1 MPGKWT
7 DLQNPK
13 TDLTEIPQPRNCLPD
28 LPSSTYKS
36 SDLITKKRQK
46 NAKIMSEIR
55 KTSDLS
61 NVKRKRKTNPEYDI
75 ALHKVEK
82 KIGNPFN
89 EMRKRQGQNHS
100 IRKKD
105 QEEFV
110 SNESHYDNEDHYSN
124 EESNDEYDSE
134 MYDEDEDLSKY
145 WSEYD
150 TWGYDKRALGS
161 MKKRSDNEDQ
171 SVRKRDQAV
180 RKSDQS
186 MRKRDQTVRKSDQVM
201 RKSDQTVRKSD
212 QDMRKRDQA
221 MRKRDQP
228 LRKRDQTVRKRDPPL
243 EKSNQPLEN
252 KDQPINLRS
261 SVMKRMGLSFNEAK
275 RDYSPEHEV
284 FKLKRFFLKR
294 GYKSKRQF

>member
-75 ALHKVEK
+75 ALHQVEK

-186 MRKRDQTVRKSDQVM
+186 MRKRDQTVRKSDQ
-201 RKSDQTVRKSD
+201 
-212 QDMRKRDQA
+212 DMRKRDQP
-221 MRKRDQP
+221 MK
-228 LRKRDQTVRKRDPPL
+228 KRDQTVRKRDP
-243 EKSNQPLEN
+243 PLEN